1 KWRRWGCGLGPGAL
15 SGGARARASAL
26 SQATARAMRRGAAV
40 AASVASVAVVSVAL
54 AAAWATHLTHS
65 IISSARMEVEAMF
78 VLRRPGQSDFTIARS
93 ARRRALTRGVVSSR
107 QDRCPGRSKG

>member
-1 KWRRWGCGLGPGAL
+1 M
-15 SGGARARASAL
+15 SAL
-26 SQATARAMRRGAAV
+26 PPKADIVEVIPAASSSRTPPSRPMRRGAAV

-93 ARRRALTRGVVSSR
+93 ARRRALTRRVVSSR